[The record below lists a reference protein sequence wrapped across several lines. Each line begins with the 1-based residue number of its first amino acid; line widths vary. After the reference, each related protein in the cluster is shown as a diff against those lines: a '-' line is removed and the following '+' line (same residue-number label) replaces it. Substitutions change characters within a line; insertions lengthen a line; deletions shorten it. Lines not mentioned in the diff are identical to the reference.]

1 LSSHLIDFLG
11 RLGATPYAWRPPRRG
26 TRCDPVRAAIERGGQ
41 SEIPRIST
49 EPALI
54 GSRPGL
60 DDLECFVQI
69 LGLDQVHPSRDRGRS
84 FDHHLRHII
93 KRYGLA
99 TLFSDD
105 GPGPRH
111 HAIRPAGYDF
121 HSDAVIPI
129 AMEKWRADYR
139 AMAAHRQMLA
149 ASIIWLYRGGKDSC
163 WLRRVP
169 CTWRAADGL
178 HALRS
183 GGYRRLGPAVSP
195 LPRLV
200 ATPRSSP
207 LTEAAAPCTMTAQL

>member
-1 LSSHLIDFLG
+1 VPPRDPKG
-11 RLGATPYAWRPPRRG
+11 RLDLRLSVGRETQAGPSCPR
-26 TRCDPVRAAIERGGQ
+26 
-41 SEIPRIST
+41 T
-49 EPALI
+49 EEQ
-54 GSRPGL
+54 GL
-60 DDLECFVQI
+60 

-129 AMEKWRADYR
+129 AMEQWRADYR

-207 LTEAAAPCTMTAQL
+207 LTEAAAPCTMTAQLRSWSSAVKSAILRA

>member
-1 LSSHLIDFLG
+1 VLCPDPGPGSG
-11 RLGATPYAWRPPRRG
+11 PP
-26 TRCDPVRAAIERGGQ
+26 IQ
-41 SEIPRIST
+41 
-49 EPALI
+49 
-54 GSRPGL
+54 GSRK
-60 DDLECFVQI
+60 V
-69 LGLDQVHPSRDRGRS
+69 VRS
-84 FDHHLRHII
+84 SSPPHHQAR
-93 KRYGLA
+93 RAGDS
-99 TLFSDD
+99 FSDD

-129 AMEKWRADYR
+129 AMEQWRADYR

-207 LTEAAAPCTMTAQL
+207 LTEAAAPCTMTAQLRSWSSAVKSVILRA